1 MNKESDNIKPT
12 QAPVLNKSID
22 NTSAAVI
29 MTLAQCNVEPV
40 SV

>member
-12 QAPVLNKSID
+12 QSPVLNKSTD
-22 NTSAAVI
+22 STAAVI
-29 MTLAQCNVEPV
+29 MTLAQCNVEQE